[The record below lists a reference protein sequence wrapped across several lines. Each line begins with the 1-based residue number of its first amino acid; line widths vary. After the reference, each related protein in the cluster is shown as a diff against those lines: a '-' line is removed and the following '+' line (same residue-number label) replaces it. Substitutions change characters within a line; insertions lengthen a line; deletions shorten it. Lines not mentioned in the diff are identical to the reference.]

1 MNSAAAAICINDLR
15 FAWPG
20 QREPWLCIPAFR
32 VERGERVFLQGASG
46 SGKSTLLNLLTGLLP
61 CRPGEIELLGH
72 DLGAMRDSARDRLR
86 AREVGQIFQQFNLV
100 PFLDIEDNIRLPGRF
115 SGRGSHQTRQQLEAL
130 LDALQLDRSLLRQR
144 ADQLSVG
151 QQQRVAVARAFYNSP
166 ALLIADEPTSA
177 LDADSRDSFIQLL
190 VAMQQTS
197 KGTLLF
203 VSHDKELACHFDR
216 VVAMT
221 ALNQAAQTG
230 GLNAA

>member
-1 MNSAAAAICINDLR
+1 MNTTAAAIHIRQLR
-15 FAWPG
+15 FAYPHSG
-20 QREPWLCIPAFR
+20 VPLLSIENFTIS
-32 VERGERVFLQGASG
+32 RGERVFLQGASG

-100 PFLDIEDNIRLPGRF
+100 PFLDVEDNIRLPGRF
-115 SGRGSHQTRQQLEAL
+115 SGGGSHQPRQQLEAL

-166 ALLIADEPTSA
+166 ELLIADEPTSA

-190 VAMQQTS
+190 MAMQQTS